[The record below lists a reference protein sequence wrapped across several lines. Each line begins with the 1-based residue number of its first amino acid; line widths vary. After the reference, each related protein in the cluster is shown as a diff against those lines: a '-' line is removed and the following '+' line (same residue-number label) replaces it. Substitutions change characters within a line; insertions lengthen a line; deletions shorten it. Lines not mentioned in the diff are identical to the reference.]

1 MQIKSISD
9 SEFSRY
15 GTVLEG
21 YDFAPLLKALE
32 QGTERPADRT
42 VYVPGDAALEALPI
56 FEELSESFYGGMPI
70 QIGYCNGSNRTLD
83 CLEYHRCCEVD
94 IAADDIVL
102 LLAPLQKLKDGAI
115 DTAEVEAFAVPA
127 GAAVQLYETTL
138 HYAPCNAPGGDGFR
152 VAVVLPRG
160 TNSGLPKPRNLTR
173 EDRLL
178 RARNKWLVAHPD
190 SAEAAQGAAVG
201 LSGEN
206 LTVK

>member
-1 MQIKSISD
+1 MQIRSIFD
-9 SEFSRY
+9 AEFKQY

-32 QGTERPADRT
+32 NTEKPADRT
-42 VYVPGDAALEALPI
+42 VYVAGDASLEALPV

-70 QIGYCNGSNRTLD
+70 QIGYCNGNNRMLN
-83 CLEYHRCCEVD
+83 CLEYHRGSEVD
-94 IAADDIVL
+94 IAADDVVL
-102 LLAPLQKLKDGAI
+102 LLAPLQKLEDGAV
-115 DTAEVEAFAVPA
+115 DSAEAEAFAVPA

-138 HYAPCNAPGGDGFR
+138 HYAPCNAPGGGGFR

-160 TNSGLPKPRNLTR
+160 TNSRLPKPRNLTR

-178 RARNKWLVAHPD
+178 WARNKWLVAHPD
-190 SAEAAQGAAVG
+190 SAEAARGAAAG

>member
-1 MQIKSISD
+1 MQIRSIFD
-9 SEFSRY
+9 AEFKQY

-32 QGTERPADRT
+32 NTEKPADRT
-42 VYVPGDAALEALPI
+42 VYVAGDAALEALPV

-70 QIGYCNGSNRTLD
+70 QIGYCNGNNRMLN
-83 CLEYHRCCEVD
+83 CLEYHRGSEVD
-94 IAADDIVL
+94 IAADDVVL
-102 LLAPLQKLKDGAI
+102 LLAPLQKLEDGAI

-138 HYAPCNAPGGDGFR
+138 HYAPCNAPGGGFR

-178 RARNKWLVAHPD
+178 WARNKWLVAHPD
-190 SAEAAQGAAVG
+190 SAEAARGAAAG